1 MEVILPTYL
10 MLTSLAGNQICCQV
24 ALHYLRSKPLGL
36 QTFFDLV
43 LKDFIRV
50 YSSFSVHFM
59 LLVLIGVWF
68 NPTSIE
74 FVQFMV
80 MLNSLLFITLQFYG
94 IVTLTTKYLSI
105 FHSGLIHAINEER
118 NILKWI
124 RIGAFGFAAVYC
136 SGIQLNDVKLPHFRP
151 NENVVTAPPQVV
163 YLHFVTTI
171 FAIALQF
178 RKELDYWRYRENSG
192 IIYKLKKTERF
203 TMIGTVIL
211 FLFLSF
217 LFQNVFIR
225 IATFVTYFLVTP
237 LVYILSSEN
246 MKRHLLKFFPMIR
259 TPTQPPIYL
268 VMC

>member
-80 MLNSLLFITLQFYG
+80 MLNSFLFITLQFY
-94 IVTLTTKYLSI
+94 
-105 FHSGLIHAINEER
+105 
-118 NILKWI
+118 
-124 RIGAFGFAAVYC
+124 
-136 SGIQLNDVKLPHFRP
+136 D
-151 NENVVTAPPQVV
+151 
-163 YLHFVTTI
+163 
-171 FAIALQF
+171 
-178 RKELDYWRYRENSG
+178 
-192 IIYKLKKTERF
+192 
-203 TMIGTVIL
+203 
-211 FLFLSF
+211 
-217 LFQNVFIR
+217 
-225 IATFVTYFLVTP
+225 
-237 LVYILSSEN
+237 
-246 MKRHLLKFFPMIR
+246 R
-259 TPTQPPIYL
+259 TSKPTD
-268 VMC
+268 